1 MRLKMKYVLGFVF
14 IGNDKILLQLKN
26 RGGDYLNGK
35 LNGLGGKIEEGES
48 AISAMAR
55 EYFEETG
62 DNRYLDWHKFSCIF
76 YKNGVE
82 LNVFTCNVSD
92 DFYDNI
98 EWSSEDS
105 NAEKLFIFDLNEIDW
120 KLCVSNLEHI
130 IKLILL

>member
-1 MRLKMKYVLGFVF
+1 MKYVLGFVF
-14 IGNDKILLQLKN
+14 IGSDKILLQLKN

-48 AISAMAR
+48 AISAMVR

-62 DNRYLDWHKFSCIF
+62 DDRYLDWHKFSSIF

-82 LNVFTCNVSD
+82 LNVFACTVSD
-92 DFYDNI
+92 GFYDNI
-98 EWSSEDS
+98 EWSSQDS
-105 NAEKLFIFDLNEIDW
+105 NAEKLFVFNLNDVDW
-120 KLCVSNLEHI
+120 NCCVSNLEHM

>member
-1 MRLKMKYVLGFVF
+1 MRYVLGFVF

-35 LNGLGGKIEEGES
+35 LNGLGGKIEDGES
-48 AISAMAR
+48 ELSAIAR

-62 DNRYLDWHKFSCIF
+62 DDRYLDWHKFSSIF
-76 YKNGVE
+76 YKNDVE

-98 EWSSEDS
+98 EWSSQDS
-105 NAEKLFIFDLNEIDW
+105 NAEKLFIFNLDDIDW
-120 KLCVSNLEHI
+120 GSCVSNLEHM
-130 IKLILL
+130 IKMILL